1 MNEIRFYLREDEYG
15 FLSNFERTGFKDD
28 QGIWW
33 PTNEH
38 FYQAH
43 MTQDEVVRKYIR
55 EAPHAWYT
63 MILGRNIKKG
73 HEREFSDTKNF
84 KLQLM
89 LDGLRLKFQNLNLKK
104 KLLDTGNAVLHEDDT
119 AFWPPEKQDKFWGIV
134 GEDWLG
140 KLLMQVR
147 DELLRRGVTNDTV

>member
-1 MNEIRFYLREDEYG
+1 MTEIKFYLREDEYG
-15 FLSNFERTGFKDD
+15 FLSNFERTPFQDHD
-28 QGIWW
+28 GIWW

-43 MTQDEVVRKYIR
+43 MTQDETVRKYIR
-55 EAPHAWYT
+55 EAPHAWYA

-73 HEREFSDTKNF
+73 HERAFSDTRDF

-89 LDGLRLKFQNLNLKK
+89 LAGLRLKFQNQDLKK
-104 KLLDTGNAVLHEDDT
+104 KLLDTGDATLHEDDT
-119 AFWPPEKQDKFWGIV
+119 NFWPPEKQDKFWGIV

-147 DELLRRGVTNDTV
+147 DELKTSALKVTE

>member
-15 FLSNFERTGFKDD
+15 FLSNFERTGFYDD
-28 QGIWW
+28 LGTWW

-43 MTQDEVVRKYIR
+43 MTQDEIIRKYIR
-55 EAPHAWYT
+55 EAPHAWYA
-63 MILGRNIKKG
+63 MILGRNIKNG
-73 HEREFSDTKNF
+73 HERPLSNTKDF

-89 LDGLRLKFQNLNLKK
+89 LTGLRYKFKTPDLKK
-104 KLLDTGNAVLHEDDT
+104 KLLDTGDVVLHEDDT
-119 AFWPPEKQDKFWGIV
+119 DFWPPEKQDKFWGIT

-147 DELLRRGVTNDTV
+147 EELKLSLLTEKSK

>member
-15 FLSNFERTGFKDD
+15 FLSNFERTGFMDD

-43 MTQDEVVRKYIR
+43 MTQNEVVRKYIR
-55 EAPHAWYT
+55 EAPHAWYA
-63 MILGRNIKKG
+63 MILGRNVKKG
-73 HEREFSDTKNF
+73 HEREFSDTRDF

-89 LDGLRLKFQNLNLKK
+89 LAGLRLKFQNPVLAK

-119 AFWPPEKQDKFWGIV
+119 DFWPPEKQDKFWGIV

-147 DELLRRGVTNDTV
+147 DELQTSNKTGDKE